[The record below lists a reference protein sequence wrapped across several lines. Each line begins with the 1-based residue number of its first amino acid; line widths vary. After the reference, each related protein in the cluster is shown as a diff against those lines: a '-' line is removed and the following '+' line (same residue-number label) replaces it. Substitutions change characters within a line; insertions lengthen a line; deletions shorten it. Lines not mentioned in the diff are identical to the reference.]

1 MGRTRSFD
9 DEVVLAAAAA
19 AFRERGYEATS
30 VDDLVRVTGLHR
42 GSLYSAFGSK
52 RGIFVRALTRA
63 GGLTPPPAGSAGATA
78 DADEPVEPVTPAIDD
93 AVLDLVLVALL
104 ELSPRDDGV
113 RRLVSRLLVRLNLP
127 AEVLGRRL
135 LVRAHL
141 DPDAGSPTRPAP
153 QETR

>member
-63 GGLTPPPAGSAGATA
+63 GGLTPPPAGSAAA
-78 DADEPVEPVTPAIDD
+78 KAHEPVEPVEPAEPVTPAIDD

-104 ELSPRDDGV
+104 EL
-113 RRLVSRLLVRLNLP
+113 
-127 AEVLGRRL
+127 
-135 LVRAHL
+135 
-141 DPDAGSPTRPAP
+141 
-153 QETR
+153 